1 MATQVT
7 LPDGS
12 VIQIT
17 EQRFVS
23 PSGAQIDGVGVTP
36 DVVVDTTDE
45 DLENDRDPQL
55 GKALELI
62 VQKITAAQGG

>member
-1 MATQVT
+1 VLQV
-7 LPDGS
+7 
-12 VIQIT
+12 T

-36 DVVVDTTDE
+36 DVVVDMSDE

-62 VQKITAAQGG
+62 VQKMTAPQG